1 MDAADD
7 LSDTTSLISPRSR
20 LATPSIPAASFSVN
34 RRTSVRAGGEMS
46 MARVDMPMARADMP
60 MSRADM
66 PMARVAGPARGQDIA
81 PNVSRAVAGLKLDVG
96 WDAKIVYKVGGS
108 RGFRRCLARNFLFA
122 SRPEHDAPGDVRLM
136 RKLNHRRLIYPRLHG
151 VPPHG

>member
-7 LSDTTSLISPRSR
+7 LSDTTSHISPRSR
-20 LATPSIPAASFSVN
+20 LATPSIPAVSSSVS

-60 MSRADM
+60 MSRAGM
-66 PMARVAGPARGQDIA
+66 AMARVAGPAGGQDIA
-81 PNVSRAVAGLKLDVG
+81 SDVSRDVVGLELDAG
-96 WDAKIVYKVGGS
+96 WDEKIVYKVGGL
-108 RGFRRCLARNFLFA
+108 RGFRRCLARNFLSA

>member
-7 LSDTTSLISPRSR
+7 LSDTTSQISPRSR
-20 LATPSIPAASFSVN
+20 LATPSIPAASFSVS

-81 PNVSRAVAGLKLDVG
+81 SDVSKDVAGLELDAG
-96 WDAKIVYKVGGS
+96 WDEKIV
-108 RGFRRCLARNFLFA
+108 
-122 SRPEHDAPGDVRLM
+122 
-136 RKLNHRRLIYPRLHG
+136 
-151 VPPHG
+151 